1 LGGHKNR
8 GARVLKDWERYE
20 QAAREI
26 LKQLREHFDL
36 ADVTG
41 KQSFQGASGTDWEID
56 VVGIAK
62 TTGKIVDIE
71 CRLTKGRQSQ
81 AKLAALA
88 FTIKDVGGDRGII
101 VTPKPL
107 QKGSKLVAQSAGI
120 THFKLD
126 SKSEA
131 NNFFAEAL
139 GKMFLGIPS
148 LGDTCQFGEPGIG
161 RG

>member
-1 LGGHKNR
+1 VR
-8 GARVLKDWERYE
+8 RP
-20 QAAREI
+20 
-26 LKQLREHFDL
+26 
-36 ADVTG
+36 T
-41 KQSFQGASGTDWEID
+41 
-56 VVGIAK
+56 
-62 TTGKIVDIE
+62 IE
-71 CRLTKGRQSQ
+71 AICRWKRSLPRTKPPLVESRRLTKGRQSQ